1 MVFIS
6 YKSEEYDIAR
16 RLRLMLEDHYY
27 SCWMAPESIP
37 GGSNYMHEIPKAIRK
52 CDLFLL
58 IVSETSQQSQWVQKE
73 IDRAVKFNK
82 QIIPF
87 HVDDSE
93 LIDAIDFVISNA
105 QRIEAYHN
113 FDEAC
118 EELLEAVRRAH
129 PPVKGP
135 DGQTAAQAPKT
146 EKKPTEDASAPAGV
160 NPALLAA
167 LAAGNSNL
175 PPDVLMQLLDKL
187 PPEYVAQMI
196 PGYNAQNAAKPAE
209 PAPIPEPELIMDVQ
223 TWDEDPFAF
232 LDGDQGISAQT
243 WDEDPFAITEIEE
256 LPPEPAPE
264 PKPEPVA
271 PAEQPKPAP
280 EIPAEPAPAPAPI
293 APRPQVQPQPT
304 TPTLL
309 SSSTNS
315 TLQRRAQQAIITEI
329 KSVYESNYV
338 QNNPNGFKVKVGEL
352 VDYKPHRKEEGV
364 VVIPYGI
371 KTIGDSVFAKKK
383 SVRCVVVPPTVE
395 EIGPNAFFECENLEK
410 VIFHEGLVKIG
421 NGAFHNCHL
430 LNKITLPKSLR
441 EIGAFAFFGCPN
453 ARVPLHRDI
462 IKIGAAAFNGCE
474 YVSVHAQNPVYY
486 MHSKCIINKETNTIV
501 TSAADC
507 QFPNNLNI
515 TVVGDYAFEGSCA
528 IWSVAIPDYVTR
540 IGTRAFFGCLN
551 LKEVVV
557 ESGVEMIGKQ
567 AFAECSALE
576 SVEIKP
582 GVQMIEAQAFSHC
595 RNLRRATVPQSVR
608 YVARD
613 AFEGCGNLRK

>member
-280 EIPAEPAPAPAPI
+280 EIPAEPAPAPAP
-293 APRPQVQPQPT
+293 
-304 TPTLL
+304 
-309 SSSTNS
+309 
-315 TLQRRAQQAIITEI
+315 
-329 KSVYESNYV
+329 
-338 QNNPNGFKVKVGEL
+338 
-352 VDYKPHRKEEGV
+352 
-364 VVIPYGI
+364 
-371 KTIGDSVFAKKK
+371 
-383 SVRCVVVPPTVE
+383 
-395 EIGPNAFFECENLEK
+395 
-410 VIFHEGLVKIG
+410 
-421 NGAFHNCHL
+421 
-430 LNKITLPKSLR
+430 
-441 EIGAFAFFGCPN
+441 
-453 ARVPLHRDI
+453 
-462 IKIGAAAFNGCE
+462 
-474 YVSVHAQNPVYY
+474 
-486 MHSKCIINKETNTIV
+486 
-501 TSAADC
+501 
-507 QFPNNLNI
+507 
-515 TVVGDYAFEGSCA
+515 
-528 IWSVAIPDYVTR
+528 
-540 IGTRAFFGCLN
+540 
-551 LKEVVV
+551 
-557 ESGVEMIGKQ
+557 
-567 AFAECSALE
+567 
-576 SVEIKP
+576 
-582 GVQMIEAQAFSHC
+582 
-595 RNLRRATVPQSVR
+595 
-608 YVARD
+608 
-613 AFEGCGNLRK
+613 